1 MTSLPYRSP
10 FVSAGLSRRH
20 AWALTLVATFT
31 MAVSYIDRQTLSVIA
46 PAVQSSLGIDDVA
59 YGWLVSAFSI
69 AYLVG
74 APIAGRVIDRVGA
87 RRGLLFAVLLW
98 SGVAALHT
106 LAPGFGVLF
115 GLRIALGI
123 AESPSFPGAAQT
135 IHRALPPK
143 DRPRALGVL
152 FSGSSIGAMFAPLLA
167 TSLANHFG
175 WRVAFV
181 GTAIVGLSWVP
192 IWLLV
197 TRSPEA
203 RDALD
208 HPENEAETPSANAL
222 DGLAPTPR
230 APLGPLALLT
240 HPAVLRAILVV
251 LATSPI
257 LSFYFNWTAKYLVH
271 DQHLLQANVAR
282 YLWFPPLFFDAGAIF
297 FGHAASRA
305 LADGEDGVPRRLVA
319 IAAALMMVSFYA
331 PFAGGPLAVMLV
343 VSVSLTGGGGLF
355 ALATTEMMA
364 RVPSRQVSAAGG
376 LTAAAQSLA
385 YIVAGPLIGRSI
397 QSSGSYTSA
406 FLVLTAWV
414 LPGCGLWLLWH
425 GAGASRAVPVPADRA
440 H

>member
-1 MTSLPYRSP
+1 MIPSPSP
-10 FVSAGLSRRH
+10 FAAPAGGLSRRH
-20 AWALTLVATFT
+20 AWVLTLVATFT
-31 MAVSYIDRQTLSVIA
+31 MAVSYVDRQTLSVIA
-46 PAVQSSLGIDDVA
+46 PTVQAKLGIDDVA

-74 APIAGRVIDRVGA
+74 APIAGRIIDRVGA
-87 RRGLLFAVLLW
+87 RRGLLVAVLVW

-106 LAPGFGVLF
+106 LVPGFGVLF

-135 IHRALPPK
+135 IHRALPPR
-143 DRPRALGVL
+143 DRPRALGIL
-152 FSGSSIGAMFAPLLA
+152 FSGSSIGAMLAPILA
-167 TSLANHFG
+167 TSLAARFG
-175 WRVAFV
+175 WRFAFT
-181 GTAIVGLSWVP
+181 GTALVGLSWVP
-192 IWLLV
+192 VWLYV

-203 RDALD
+203 RTALD
-208 HPENEAETPSANAL
+208 RPADQAETPAASAHDA
-222 DGLAPTPR
+222 GAPDS
-230 APLGPLALLT
+230 APLGPLALLA

-257 LSFYFNWTAKYLVH
+257 LSFYFNWAAKYLVH
-271 DQHLLQANVAR
+271 DQHLLQADLAR

-319 IAAALMMVSFYA
+319 LATALVMASFIA
-331 PFAGGPLAVMLV
+331 PFAGGPLPVLLLA
-343 VSVSLTGGGGLF
+343 SISLSGGGGLF

-364 RVPSRQVSAAGG
+364 RVPARQVSAAGG
-376 LTAAAQSLA
+376 ITAAAQSLA
-385 YIVAGPLIGRSI
+385 YIVASPLIGRSI
-397 QSSGSYTSA
+397 QASGNYTQA

-414 LPGCGLWLLWH
+414 LPGCVVWLLWRH
-425 GAGASRAVPVPADRA
+425 AASPRGTVAADRA